1 MNPHKFFEEVSAI
14 IGERGHDYGGVECG
28 GLEENFDRAARI
40 ANQIIGRALTPHDIA
55 MVMVAVKLAR
65 MRTSPDK
72 RDSYIDCAAYL
83 AFAAE
88 LKEAGR

>member
-1 MNPHKFFEEVSAI
+1 MDPHKFFEEASAI
-14 IGERGHDYGGVECG
+14 IGERGQDYGGVED
-28 GLEENFDRAARI
+28 NFDRAARI

-72 RDSYIDCAAYL
+72 RDTYIDCAAYL

-88 LKEAGR
+88 LKEVSR